1 MQLRVLAFGLL
12 GWGGLDGSSHES
24 GEIVLTAKLGKLR

>member
-12 GWGGLDGSSHES
+12 GWAGLDGSSQQS
-24 GEIVLTAKLGKLR
+24 GKIVLTAKLNKLR